1 MITIFILILLFS
13 FSGKQKQAR
22 AFLEKVKGV
31 DWQSYIEDAKNRISL
46 YARKAGRAATRPL
59 LQWWFVM
66 VDENTTTWEKA
77 CIYGAIVYIAIPND
91 LIPRK
96 IFKIFGILDDI
107 AVGKWLYDK
116 INSKITPDMR
126 NAVEDILDE
135 WFGSVDI
142 IAIK

>member
-1 MITIFILILLFS
+1 MITILILLYSMF
-13 FSGKQKQAR
+13 GKQTQAEKL
-22 AFLEKVKGV
+22 LEKVKNI
-31 DWQSYIEDAKNRISL
+31 DWKSYIEDAKNQISL
-46 YARKAGRAATRPL
+46 YARKAGRTAVRPL
-59 LQWWFVM
+59 LHWLLVM
-66 VDENTTTWEKA
+66 EDPDTTTWEKA